1 MKKLTYL
8 FLTALLLV
16 GINFQPIKAQGVYV
30 KDEIG
35 DLTSEQVTELNQ
47 IANDFSSANNVA
59 LMAVITNDVGNSIDD
74 YATNYFNE
82 NKPSDDG
89 AILVVDLG
97 NMEYVTLTFGTTADK
112 ITQERMY
119 TLNDSFTGY
128 LNENDWYSGIKAFL
142 NTYSSEILGTNTTET
157 VDIPSSDGKYVD
169 DQAEL
174 LSDEEES
181 SLQAKIQA
189 IRDKYQYDVVI
200 VTNQSTGTR
209 SAMQYADDY
218 FDYNNYGYGT
228 NRDGMLF
235 LVTFNDNQGERTYW
249 TSTHGYGLTAFT
261 DYGIE
266 KIGEDIQG
274 YLSDGDY
281 YGAFNKYLEFVPQY
295 LDAAKAGTPYDVDNQ
310 LYTRSDVL
318 IGLGIGGV
326 VGILVA
332 SLVVFILAS
341 QLKNKAKA
349 YEANDYQIP
358 GSFELSG
365 QADIFLYSH
374 TSSIHHERSS
384 GGGGGGGSSSHFSSS
399 GSSHGGGGGHF

>member
-8 FLTALLLV
+8 FLTVLLLV

-30 KDEIG
+30 KDETG

-47 IANDFSSANNVA
+47 LANDFSDTNNVTF
-59 LMAVITNDVGNSIDD
+59 MAIITNEVGDSIED

-82 NKPSDDG
+82 NKPSADG

-112 ITQERMY
+112 ITEERMY

-128 LNENDWYSGIKAFL
+128 LNENDWYSGIKAYL
-142 NTYSSEILGTNTTET
+142 NAYSSEILGTNTTQT
-157 VDIPSSDGKYVD
+157 VEIPTSNGKYVD

-181 SLQAKIQA
+181 TLQTKIQA

-218 FDYNNYGYGT
+218 FDYNGYGYGT

-235 LVTFNDNQGERTYW
+235 LVTFQDNEGERTYW

-266 KIGEDIQG
+266 KIGEDIEG
-274 YLSDGDY
+274 YLRDGDY
-281 YGAFNKYLEFVPQY
+281 YDAFTKYLELVPQY

-310 LYTRSDVL
+310 LYTKEDVM
-318 IGLGIGGV
+318 IGLGIGAV

-349 YEANDYQIP
+349 YEANNYQIP